1 MNRERYKEFIEH
13 QISIGQTPLFG
24 WDQNIREFELIRIS
38 HTNESIYNGKSV
50 VYEDMIKLECK
61 YVDDGDSGS
70 IIRLKTIYYQ
80 KKTYEEFL
88 RKLLMKE
95 RDKKIKDL
103 GI

>member
-13 QISIGQTPLFG
+13 QISIGQTQRFG
-24 WDQNIREFELIRIS
+24 WNQNIREFELIRIS

-50 VYEDMIKLECK
+50 AYEDMIKLECK

-70 IIRLKTIYYQ
+70 IIRFKTIYYQ

-88 RKLLMKE
+88 IKLLIKE
-95 RDKKIKDL
+95 RDKKLKDL

>member
-38 HTNESIYNGKSV
+38 HTNESI
-50 VYEDMIKLECK
+50 KLECK

-70 IIRLKTIYYQ
+70 IIRFKTIYYQ

-88 RKLLMKE
+88 IKE
-95 RDKKIKDL
+95 RDKKLKDL